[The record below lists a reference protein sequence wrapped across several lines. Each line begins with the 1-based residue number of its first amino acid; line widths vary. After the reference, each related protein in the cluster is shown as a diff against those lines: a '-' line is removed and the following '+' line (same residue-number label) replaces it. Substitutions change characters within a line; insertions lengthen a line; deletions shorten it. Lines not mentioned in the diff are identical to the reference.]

1 MININLEGTTLEV
14 RVCSFF
20 LKDNLTYTLI
30 YQLVVVRPVEK
41 KERSIGK
48 KDLGFKDKNR
58 NGYEV
63 N

>member
-41 KERSIGK
+41 REALEK
-48 KDLGFKDKNR
+48 KI
-58 NGYEV
+58 
-63 N
+63 